1 MGFAK
6 TNGCAEIRMRAALVI
21 VFLLV
26 GCEDAYRF
34 PCQDPSNWQS
44 EACHPPACEADGTCT
59 KYLVTEQNES

>member
-1 MGFAK
+1 
-6 TNGCAEIRMRAALVI
+6 MRAALVI